1 MKQFA
6 YVKIYSMNK
15 ITFVTSNKNKFLTL
29 KEKLREFG
37 ICLEHA
43 DIDLLEP
50 QLPTIKQ
57 VTEFKAKQA
66 LAILKKP
73 VLVNDSGLTIPVLN
87 DFPGPY
93 TKYISE
99 KIGNQ
104 GILDLLKSKSDRT
117 AYLEQTFCYADYT
130 QIKCFSDKV
139 PGHILMSENIGKHTN
154 KWGAIWNVFAPGD
167 TQIARSDMTD
177 EEYFK
182 LRSTIQIGSAWDD
195 LIPFLTQLNNNP
207 S

>member
-1 MKQFA
+1 
-6 YVKIYSMNK
+6 MNK

-29 KEKLREFG
+29 KKKLRGFG

-43 DIDLLEP
+43 DIDLQEP

-57 VTEFKAKQA
+57 VAEFKAKQA
-66 LAILKKP
+66 LEILKKP

-117 AYLEQTFCYADYT
+117 AYLEQTFCYADFN

-154 KWGAIWNVFAPGD
+154 KWGAIWNIFAPG
-167 TQIARSDMTD
+167 TSKAPRSCMSD
-177 EEYFK
+177 EEYFN
-182 LRSTIQIGSAWDD
+182 LRPTIQIGCAWDE
-195 LIPFLTQLNNNP
+195 LISFLVKFTNK
-207 S
+207 

>member
-1 MKQFA
+1 MKQSA

-57 VTEFKAKQA
+57 VAEFKAKQA

-117 AYLEQTFCYADYT
+117 AYLEQTFCYADFN

-139 PGHILMSENIGKHTN
+139 PGHILMSENTGKHTN
-154 KWGAIWNVFAPGD
+154 KWGAIWNIFAPG
-167 TQIARSDMTD
+167 TSKAPRSCMSDK
-177 EEYFK
+177 EYFN
-182 LRSTIQIGSAWDD
+182 LRPTIQIGCAWDE
-195 LIPFLTQLNNNP
+195 LISFLIKFINK
-207 S
+207 

>member
-1 MKQFA
+1 
-6 YVKIYSMNK
+6 MNK

-29 KEKLREFG
+29 KDKLRG
-37 ICLEHA
+37 IDICLEYA
-43 DIDLLEP
+43 DIELIEP

-57 VTEFKAKQA
+57 VAEFKAKQA

-73 VLVNDSGLTIPVLN
+73 VLVNDSGLTIPILN

-104 GILDLLKSKSDRT
+104 GILDLLKDKSDRT
-117 AYLEQTFCYADYT
+117 AYLEQTFCYADSN
-130 QIKCFSDKV
+130 QIICFSDKV

-154 KWGAIWNVFAPGD
+154 KWGAIWNIFAPG
-167 TQIARSDMTD
+167 TTEVSRSCMTD
-177 EEYFK
+177 DEYFN
-182 LRSTIQIGSAWDD
+182 LRSTIQTDSAWDE
-195 LIPFLTQLNNNP
+195 LISFLVKFTNK
-207 S
+207 

>member
-1 MKQFA
+1 
-6 YVKIYSMNK
+6 MNK

-29 KEKLREFG
+29 KEKLREFD

-43 DIDLLEP
+43 DVGLVEP

-57 VTEFKAKQA
+57 VAESKAKQA

-117 AYLEQTFCYADYT
+117 AYLEQTFCYADFN

-154 KWGAIWNVFAPGD
+154 KWGAIWNIFAPG
-167 TQIARSDMTD
+167 TSKAPRSCMSD
-177 EEYFK
+177 EEYFN
-182 LRSTIQIGSAWDD
+182 LRPTIQIGSAWDE
-195 LIPFLTQLNNNP
+195 LISFLIKFTDK
-207 S
+207 